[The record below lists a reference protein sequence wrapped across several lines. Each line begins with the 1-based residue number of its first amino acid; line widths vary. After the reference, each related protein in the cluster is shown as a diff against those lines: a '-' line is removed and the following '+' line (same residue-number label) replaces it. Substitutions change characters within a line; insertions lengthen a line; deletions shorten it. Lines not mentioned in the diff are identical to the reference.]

1 MLDIVKVCRQ
11 HDCSTP
17 VRILVDAAQS
27 VGSLPL
33 NLTELEQTFMPS
45 RVTSGG
51 VAHLSGWSHVRP
63 EARESLQPTFIGWR
77 IVTDKVNL

>member
-1 MLDIVKVCRQ
+1 M
-11 HDCSTP
+11 TAPP

-33 NLTELEQTFMPS
+33 NLTELEQTFI

-51 VAHLSGWSHVRP
+51 VAHLGGWSLCATGSTRKFAATFMVGVVL
-63 EARESLQPTFIGWR
+63 SL
-77 IVTDKVNL
+77 IVKVNL